1 MKIPDSIR
9 PLVDVLSE
17 LPGIGPRQAIR
28 IAFSLMGR
36 GSSYIETLSRS
47 ISTLSKFSPCVNC
60 FYPHDSAGDLCPI
73 CSDESRDKRTIAVVE
88 KETDLISLEL
98 SGEFQGNYLVVSDIK
113 KTGALDT
120 IHKLRVASLKDRLA
134 KTPEGKAKEIII
146 AISPTTAGDINA
158 DIIAAELSPV
168 AEKITRLGKGMP
180 TGGEIEFA
188 DAETLGAAINGRK

>member
-9 PLVDVLSE
+9 PLVDTLSE

-28 IAFSLMGR
+28 ISFHLMGR
-36 GSSYIETLSRS
+36 GSSFIETMSRS

-60 FYPHDSAGDLCPI
+60 FYPHDSAGNMCPI
-73 CSDESRDKRTIAVVE
+73 CSDESRDRGLIAVIE
-88 KETDLISLEL
+88 KETDLISIES
-98 SGEFQGNYLVVSDIK
+98 SGEFRGNYLVVSDIK
-113 KTGALDT
+113 KIGALDT
-120 IHKLRVASLKDRLA
+120 IHKLRVASLKERIA
-134 KTPEGKAKEIII
+134 KTPKGKVNEIII

-168 AEKITRLGKGMP
+168 AEKITRLGRGMP